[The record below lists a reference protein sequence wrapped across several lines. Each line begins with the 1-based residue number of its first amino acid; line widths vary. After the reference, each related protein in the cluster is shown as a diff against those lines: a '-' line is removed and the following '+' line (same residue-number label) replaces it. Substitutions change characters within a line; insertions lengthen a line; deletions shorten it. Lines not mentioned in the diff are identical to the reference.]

1 MATSFYGPLA
11 GIRVVELAGIGPG
24 PFAAT
29 LLSELGADVVR
40 VDRPAAAG
48 RKPAQ
53 LTRGRRSVVADLK
66 VPEGRDAVLRLAE
79 RADVLIE
86 GYRPGVAERLG
97 LGPDDVLGVNPALV
111 YARMTGWG
119 QDGPWAHAAGHDIN
133 YVAVTGALAAIGT
146 EGGPPQIPLNLLGDF
161 GGGSLYLVMGVL
173 AAIIEAQ
180 ASGLGQVIDCAIVD
194 GVSSL
199 ASMMWEMRS
208 TGDWGDARGTNL
220 LDGGR
225 PFYAVYET
233 ADGGW
238 FSVGALEPQFF
249 EQLVNLLGV
258 PEWIGSQHDPTAW
271 PRMRES
277 FASVFATR
285 TRAEWEAVFDGTDA
299 CAAPVL
305 TWQEAQSH
313 PHLAARS
320 TLADVGGSVLP
331 GPAPRFS
338 RTPGRAAETA
348 PPAGSSTIAEVI
360 EAWQH

>member
-1 MATSFYGPLA
+1 VAPSSHGPLA

-24 PFAAT
+24 PFAAM

-40 VDRPAAAG
+40 VDRPAAVG
-48 RKPAQ
+48 RPPQ
-53 LTRGRRSVVADLK
+53 QMTRGRPSVVADLK
-66 VPEGRDAVLRLAE
+66 DPEGRAAVLRLAE
-79 RADVLIE
+79 LADVLIE

-97 LGPDDVLGVNPALV
+97 LGPDVVLAVNPALV

-119 QDGPWAHAAGHDIN
+119 QEGPWAQAAGHDIN
-133 YVAVTGALAAIGT
+133 YVAVTGVLAAIGQQ
-146 EGGPPQIPLNLLGDF
+146 GGPPQIPLNLLGDF
-161 GGGSLYLVMGVL
+161 GGGGLYLVVGVL
-173 AAIIEAQ
+173 AAVLESRT
-180 ASGLGQVIDCAIVD
+180 SGLGQVIDCAIVD

-199 ASMMWEMRS
+199 ASMMWELRS
-208 TGDWGDARGTNL
+208 AGNWRDERGTNL

-225 PFYAVYET
+225 PFYSVYQT

-249 EQLVNLLGV
+249 ESLVKLLGV
-258 PEWIGSQHDPTAW
+258 PEWIGSQHEPKAW

-277 FASVFATR
+277 FAAAFATR
-285 TRAEWEAVFDGTDA
+285 TRAEWETVFAGTDS

-305 TWQEAQSH
+305 TWEEAQSH
-313 PHLAARS
+313 PHMAARA

-331 GPAPRFS
+331 EPAPRFS
-338 RTPGRAAETA
+338 RTPGRATGTA
-348 PPAGSSTIAEVI
+348 PAVGSSTVAEVI

>member
-1 MATSFYGPLA
+1 M
-11 GIRVVELAGIGPG
+11 ELAGIGPG
-24 PFAAT
+24 PFAAM

-40 VDRPAAAG
+40 VDRPASAG
-48 RKPAQ
+48 RKPPT

-66 VPEGRDAVLRLAE
+66 VPEGRDALLRLAE
-79 RADVLIE
+79 RAHVLIE

-97 LGPDDVLGVNPALV
+97 LGPDDVRGVNPALV

-119 QDGPWAHAAGHDIN
+119 QDGPWAHSAGHDIN
-133 YVAVTGALAAIGT
+133 YVAITGVLAAIGK
-146 EGGPPQIPLNLLGDF
+146 EGGPPQIPLNLVGDF
-161 GGGSLYLVMGVL
+161 GGGSLYLVVGVL
-173 AAIIEAQ
+173 AALLEAR

-208 TGDWGDARGTNL
+208 AGDWGDARGTNL
-220 LDGGR
+220 VDGGR
-225 PFYAVYET
+225 PFYDLNET

-249 EQLVNLLGV
+249 EQLVSLLGV
-258 PEWIGSQHDPTAW
+258 PEWIGSQHDPKAW

-277 FASVFATR
+277 FAAVFATR
-285 TRAEWEAVFDGTDA
+285 TRAEWETVFGGTDA

-305 TWQEAQSH
+305 TWQEAASQA
-313 PHLAARS
+313 HLATRS
-320 TLADVGGSVLP
+320 TLASINGCVLP

-338 RTPGRAAETA
+338 RTPGRTAGTA
-348 PPAGSSTIAEVI
+348 PAVGSSTAAEVM
-360 EAWQH
+360 EAWQR

>member
-1 MATSFYGPLA
+1 VTPSPGPLA
-11 GIRVVELAGIGPG
+11 GIRVIELAGIGPG
-24 PFAAT
+24 PFAAM

-40 VDRPAAAG
+40 VDRPATAG
-48 RKPAQ
+48 RKPPT

-66 VPEGRDAVLRLAE
+66 VPEDRAAVLRLAE

-97 LGPDDVLGVNPALV
+97 LGPGDAHGVNPALV

-133 YVAVTGALAAIGT
+133 YVAVTGVLGAIGQ
-146 EGGPPQIPLNLLGDF
+146 EGGPPQIPLNLVGDF
-161 GGGSLYLVMGVL
+161 GGGSLYLVVGVL
-173 AAIIEAQ
+173 AAVLESR

-208 TGDWGDARGTNL
+208 AGDWGDARGTNL

-258 PEWIGSQHDPTAW
+258 PEWAGSQNDLTAW

-277 FASVFATR
+277 FAAAFATR
-285 TRAEWEAVFDGTDA
+285 SRAEWEAVFDGTDA

-313 PHLAARS
+313 PHLAARA
-320 TLADVGGSVLP
+320 TLAAAGGSVQP

-338 RTPGRAAETA
+338 RTPGRAAGTA
-348 PPAGSSTIAEVI
+348 PAVGSSTIAEVI

>member
-1 MATSFYGPLA
+1 MAPSFHGPLA

-24 PFAAT
+24 PFAAM
-29 LLSELGADVVR
+29 LLAELGADVVR
-40 VDRPAAAG
+40 VDRPGAAG
-48 RKPAQ
+48 QRPPR

-66 VPEGRDAVLRLAE
+66 DPGGRDAVLRLAGQ
-79 RADVLIE
+79 ADVLME

-97 LGPDDVLGVNPALV
+97 LGPDDVHGVNPALV

-133 YVAVTGALAAIGT
+133 YVAVTGVLGAIGQ
-146 EGGPPQIPLNLLGDF
+146 EGGPPQIPLNLVGDF
-161 GGGSLYLVMGVL
+161 GGGSLYLVVGVL
-173 AAIIEAQ
+173 AAVLESRN
-180 ASGLGQVIDCAIVD
+180 SGVGQVIDCAIVD

-208 TGDWGDARGTNL
+208 AGDWGDARGTNL
-220 LDGGR
+220 IDGGR

-249 EQLVNLLGV
+249 ELLVNLLGV
-258 PEWIGSQHDPTAW
+258 PEWIGSQHDPKAW
-271 PRMRES
+271 PRMRAS
-277 FASVFATR
+277 FAAAFASR
-285 TRAEWEAVFDGTDA
+285 TRAEWEAVFAGTDA

-313 PHLAARS
+313 PHLAARA
-320 TLADVGGSVLP
+320 TLAADGGSVLP

-338 RTPGRAAETA
+338 RTPGRAAA
-348 PPAGSSTIAEVI
+348 PAPALGSSTIAEVI
-360 EAWQH
+360 EAWQR

>member
-1 MATSFYGPLA
+1 VAPSFHGPLA

-24 PFAAT
+24 PFAAM

-48 RKPAQ
+48 RQPPV

-79 RADVLIE
+79 RADVL
-86 GYRPGVAERLG
+86 
-97 LGPDDVLGVNPALV
+97 
-111 YARMTGWG
+111 
-119 QDGPWAHAAGHDIN
+119 
-133 YVAVTGALAAIGT
+133 
-146 EGGPPQIPLNLLGDF
+146 QIPLNLVGDF
-161 GGGSLYLVMGVL
+161 AGGSLYLVAGVL
-173 AAIIEAQ
+173 AAVIESR

-199 ASMMWEMRS
+199 ASMVWEMRS

-225 PFYAVYET
+225 PFYSVYET

-249 EQLVNLLGV
+249 ELLVNLLGV
-258 PEWIGSQHDPTAW
+258 PEWIGSQHDPKAW

-277 FASVFATR
+277 FAAAFATR
-285 TRAEWEAVFDGTDA
+285 TRAEWEAVFAGTDA

-313 PHLAARS
+313 AHLAARS
-320 TLADVGGSVLP
+320 TLADVDGSVLP
-331 GPAPRFS
+331 GPALRFS
-338 RTPGRAAETA
+338 RTPGRAAGTA
-348 PPAGSSTIAEVI
+348 PGRK
-360 EAWQH
+360 QHRRRGHRGMAALTS

>member
-1 MATSFYGPLA
+1 MA
-11 GIRVVELAGIGPG
+11 
-24 PFAAT
+24 
-29 LLSELGADVVR
+29 
-40 VDRPAAAG
+40 
-48 RKPAQ
+48 
-53 LTRGRRSVVADLK
+53 ADLK
-66 VPEGRDAVLRLAE
+66 APEGRDAVLRLAE
-79 RADVLIE
+79 RADVLVE

-97 LGPDDVLGVNPALV
+97 LGPDDVLAVNPALV

-119 QDGPWAHAAGHDIN
+119 QDGPWAHAARPRHQLCRRHRRARGDRR
-133 YVAVTGALAAIGT
+133 

-173 AAIIEAQ
+173 AAIIESR

-249 EQLVNLLGV
+249 ELLVNLLGV
-258 PEWIGSQHDPTAW
+258 PEWLGSQHDPDGLAAHARG
-271 PRMRES
+271 PLLQSSPPVPALNGKRCSM
-277 FASVFATR
+277 AP
-285 TRAEWEAVFDGTDA
+285 TRA
-299 CAAPVL
+299 
-305 TWQEAQSH
+305 
-313 PHLAARS
+313 
-320 TLADVGGSVLP
+320 
-331 GPAPRFS
+331 
-338 RTPGRAAETA
+338 
-348 PPAGSSTIAEVI
+348 PPPF
-360 EAWQH
+360 